1 MGMSI
6 MLNKKN
12 LFREIKLEIASLGSR
27 HEENVLTPMVGI
39 MSILKMFNKVTMHFK
54 VGKARSS

>member
-1 MGMSI
+1 